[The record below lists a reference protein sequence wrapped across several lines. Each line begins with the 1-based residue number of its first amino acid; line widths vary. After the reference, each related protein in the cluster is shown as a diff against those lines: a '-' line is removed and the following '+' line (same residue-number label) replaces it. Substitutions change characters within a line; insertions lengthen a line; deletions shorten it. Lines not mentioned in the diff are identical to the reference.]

1 MARIPE
7 TVPSPPPIY
16 PALYYNSIPIP
27 TDSPKCITK
36 MPDDSMQFVYTTTM
50 VSERAVYF

>member
-7 TVPSPPPIY
+7 TVPAPPPIY